1 MRPHAELLFLALI
14 LHLFT
19 NVGVQSFLVAPIPH
33 VDQQSQRFVPS
44 VQTTTIGTK
53 RRTTLSA
60 WKSCLSTD
68 LDPDSALQELLS
80 SIGPEDP
87 DIAFLFISSSHA
99 GSFKRLVKHAW
110 EQLPKATQLMAL
122 VGGGIVGQ
130 GSEVDRPNQP
140 AMSMLSGTLPKGA
153 TVEMLSF
160 NELNNPPPDDPKFWK
175 ELQSNH
181 DYSRQPSGQ
190 DQQQQRPPSFLLF
203 VDPWSP
209 IDTILQGLRGSV
221 VAGGISVPAQA
232 SFQPTVA
239 MNGEPLPQGSAV
251 ILRWT
256 GTMGLQ
262 AIVSQGCRP
271 VGPIFTVT
279 KTTGNALE
287 ELDGVP
293 ALQKLQKVA
302 NDASAEDRK
311 LMSAAG
317 YLVGIASANGVERG
331 TSSSRTDFLIR
342 QIVGFQPDK
351 GAVVVGS
358 RDVQLGDR
366 VRFHVRD
373 AQTARDDMK
382 LQMERTLTERLF
394 AGGRAHCGTPVAAL
408 QVSCVARGQGM
419 FECPNVDVSY
429 VSSLFENPTD
439 ETEEGASAAAPP
451 PVAGFFANGEIGP
464 VGVAGF
470 QPHEVIEGTY
480 MHGFTTVVGLLC
492 DFSPISSDPSLSS
505 TECLRIGNSVQSPS
519 IRMSNN
525 NNDAS
530 SCNSPSNDVW
540 E

>member
-1 MRPHAELLFLALI
+1 MRTHAEPFLALL
-14 LHLFT
+14 LHLLI
-19 NVGVQSFLVAPIPH
+19 NVHHVASFSTPIPYLVKKNRCDPVQSIKANKATATTH
-33 VDQQSQRFVPS
+33 QR
-44 VQTTTIGTK
+44 
-53 RRTTLSA
+53 LLA
-60 WKSCLSTD
+60 WKSSLSTE

-80 SIGPEDP
+80 SVGPEDP
-87 DIAFLFISSSHA
+87 DICFLFVSSSHA
-99 GSFKRLVKHAW
+99 GSFKRLVKQAS
-110 EQLPKATQLMAL
+110 EQLPNRTQLMAL

-130 GSEVDRPNQP
+130 GSEVDQPSLP
-140 AMSMLSGTLPKGA
+140 AMSMLSGVLPNGA
-153 TVEMLSF
+153 KLEMFSF
-160 NELNNPPPDDPKFWK
+160 NELNNPPPQDPAFWK
-175 ELQSNH
+175 ELQTNNNNSNNNIV
-181 DYSRQPSGQ
+181 RRPSGQ
-190 DQQQQRPPSFLLF
+190 EERPPSFLLF

-209 IDTILQGLRGSV
+209 IDTILHGLCGSV

-239 MNGEPLPQGSAV
+239 MKGQALPQGSAV

-271 VGPIFTVT
+271 VGSIFTVT
-279 KTTGNALE
+279 KISGNALE

-293 ALQKLQKVA
+293 ALQQLQKVA
-302 NDASAEDRK
+302 NEASAEDRK

-317 YLVGIASANGVERG
+317 YLVGIASSNGIERG
-331 TSSSRTDFLIR
+331 TSSRTDFLIR
-342 QIVGFQPDK
+342 QIIGFQPDK

-373 AQTARDDMK
+373 AQAARDDMK
-382 LQMERTLTERLF
+382 LQMERTRSERLF

-419 FECPNVDVSY
+419 FQSPDVDVSY
-429 VSSLFENPTD
+429 VGSLFENTHADGTD
-439 ETEEGASAAAPP
+439 DPISPP

-470 QPHEVIEGTY
+470 QAHEVIEGTY

-492 DFSPISSDPSLSS
+492 DFSPSTSDPSLSS
-505 TECLRIGNSVQSPS
+505 QLSSAEGLGGSTSLQTPS
-519 IRMSNN
+519 NIMSNDN
-525 NNDAS
+525 PSRPSSDDA
-530 SCNSPSNDVW
+530 W

>member
-1 MRPHAELLFLALI
+1 MRTHAEPFLALI
-14 LHLFT
+14 LHLIT
-19 NVGVQSFLVAPIPH
+19 SVGVQSFIAPIPH
-33 VDQQSQRFVPS
+33 LEKKPNRFAA
-44 VQTTTIGTK
+44 VQTNIQKKQTD
-53 RRTTLSA
+53 LSA
-60 WKSCLSTD
+60 WISRLSTE
-68 LDPDSALQELLS
+68 LDPDSALEELLS
-80 SIGPEDP
+80 SVGPEEP
-87 DIAFLFISSSHA
+87 DIAFLFVSSSHA
-99 GSFKRLVKHAW
+99 GSFRRIVKHAS
-110 EQLPKATQLMAL
+110 ERLPKSTQVMAL

-140 AMSMLSGTLPKGA
+140 AMSMLSGNLPKGA
-153 TVEMLSF
+153 NVEMLSF
-160 NELNNPPPDDPKFWK
+160 NELHNPPPEDPAFWK
-175 ELQSNH
+175 ELQKNNGSG
-181 DYSRQPSGQ
+181 RQQS
-190 DQQQQRPPSFLLF
+190 DQQRPPSFLLF

-209 IDTILQGLRGSV
+209 IDNILRGLRGSV

-239 MNGEPLPQGSAV
+239 MNGEALPQGSAV

-293 ALQKLQKVA
+293 ALQKLQEVA
-302 NDASAEDRK
+302 SDASEADRK

-342 QIVGFQPDK
+342 QIIGFQPDK

-373 AQTARDDMK
+373 AQAARDDMK
-382 LQMERTLTERLF
+382 LQMERTLSERLF
-394 AGGRAHCGTPVAAL
+394 AGGLSHCGTPMAAL
-408 QVSCVARGQGM
+408 QISCVARGQGM
-419 FECPNVDVSY
+419 FQCPNEDVSY
-429 VSSLFENPTD
+429 VNSLFENAQD
-439 ETEEGASAAAPP
+439 QTEESASAAAPP

-492 DFSPISSDPSLSS
+492 DFSPSSSGSSLSS
-505 TECLRIGNSVQSPS
+505 QSSSTEFFRSSNRLQSPS
-519 IRMSNN
+519 IYMSNN
-525 NNDAS
+525 TS
-530 SCNSPSNDVW
+530 SYNSPSINDAW